1 MPSAFS
7 LPCQT
12 IVHLAPASMTPGM
25 AVIVTSFGSGGTG
38 KVLWAFPC
46 WIRDRNRA
54 ARGSSRKIGD
64 ILMLYRLPCIGW
76 GDGTD
81 GALRIGA
88 LAELLS
94 VALEQ

>member
-12 IVHLAPASMTPGM
+12 GVHWAPASMIPGM
-25 AVIVTSFGSGGTG
+25 AVIVTSFGGGGTR

-54 ARGSSRKIGD
+54 ATGRSRKIED
-64 ILMLYRLPCIGW
+64 ILMLYRLPCTGW

-81 GALRIGA
+81 AALRIGA

-94 VALEQ
+94 VRLEQ